1 MHVILRCSGIGNMP
15 NKKPPLKGGWCPE
28 QESNLH
34 TLWAAD
40 FESAASTNS
49 AIWAYAVPALSERGA
64 ILHYPSI
71 LSKIRCKY
79 FFL

>member
-1 MHVILRCSGIGNMP
+1 MNVFFEPAIELDTIKFV
-15 NKKPPLKGGWCPE
+15 NKKTPQIFEEFLCPE

-49 AIWAYAVPALSERGA
+49 AIWAFLNGVV
-64 ILHYPSI
+64 ILHHPSN